1 MDTPLTTSLPRLPE
15 PKRPPRTLV
24 GLLLL
29 RRRAVVMGVL
39 TLILVDL
46 LQYGIPLLIKRVVDT
61 LEAGTAT
68 PARLLRDGLL
78 VVALGLGVLVLRIL
92 WRRLLLVA
100 SRRTERWL
108 RDQVYLHL
116 LRLDF
121 YFYHRYSLG
130 DLMARLTNDMEAIRM
145 ALAFGVI
152 AFVDFLLYTLFS
164 VIAMDYLSWKL
175 MLIAM
180 LPLPFLTGVVT
191 VLGRKIH
198 REFRRV
204 QDTFGDL
211 SERTRVL
218 LANTKLLKAYRQEE
232 GAVTYYEE
240 LNRTFIHRN
249 LKLARIQGFFEP
261 SIQFLASLGVLLV
274 LVFGG
279 RQVAYG
285 TLSLGSYVAFFS
297 YLGMMVW
304 PMMAL
309 GWTINLYQRASA
321 SLDRV
326 HQLLEARPRIQSP
339 RDGVRKPLE
348 GHVVLRNLS
357 FAYPDGTPALQDLQ
371 LDLEAGTF
379 VGITGPTGS
388 GKSTLLRLLFRFLD
402 PPPGSILL
410 DGFPVERWDLPV
422 LRAQVGYVP
431 QEPLLFSA
439 TLRENLLLGG
449 QNVPEEALWEAL
461 WIAGMDEEVRKMPRG
476 LDTPVGE
483 RGVTLSGGQ
492 KQRLSIARVLLKHP
506 RLLLLDDPL
515 SHVDPGKEREIL
527 DRLIPALRGRTVLWV
542 THRVTQVLKAD
553 RVLFMD
559 QGKVVEDGEPDHL
572 LQQKG
577 HFWGLYALQSRIPAP
592 ENHP

>member
-1 MDTPLTTSLPRLPE
+1 MDTPLNPSSSLPE
-15 PKRPPRTLV
+15 PQRPPRSLI

-29 RRRAVVMGVL
+29 RRRAVVLGIL

-46 LQYGIPLLIKRVVDT
+46 LQYGIPLFIKRAVDA
-61 LEAGTAT
+61 LEAGRAT
-68 PARLLRDGLL
+68 PPQLFRYALG
-78 VVALGLGVLVLRIL
+78 VTALGLGVLGLRIL

-100 SRRTERWL
+100 SRKTEQWL

-121 YFYHRYSLG
+121 YFFHRYSLG

-164 VIAMDYLSWKL
+164 VIAMAYLSWKL

-191 VLGRKIH
+191 GLGRRIY

-218 LANTKLLKAYRQEE
+218 LSNTKILKAYRQEE
-232 GAVTYYEE
+232 GAVGYYEA
-240 LNRTFIHRN
+240 LNRTFIDRN
-249 LKLARIQGFFEP
+249 LRLARIQGLFDP
-261 SIQFLASLGVLLV
+261 SIQLLASLGVLLV

-279 RQVAYG
+279 RQVARG
-285 TLSLGSYVAFFS
+285 ELSLGSYVAFFS

-326 HQLLEARPRIQSP
+326 HQLLDARPRIQSP
-339 RDGVRKPLE
+339 PDGVRKPLE
-348 GHVVLRNLS
+348 GRVVFRNLS
-357 FAYPDGTPALQDLQ
+357 FAYPDGTPALQDLN
-371 LDLEAGTF
+371 LTLEAGSF
-379 VGITGPTGS
+379 IGITGPTGS

-402 PPPGSILL
+402 PPPGSICL
-410 DGFPVERWDLPV
+410 DGFPVERWDLAV

-439 TLRENLLLGG
+439 TIRENLLLGG
-449 QNVPEEALWEAL
+449 HHATEEELWEAL
-461 WIAGMDEEVRKMPRG
+461 RIAGMEEEVRRMPQG

-492 KQRLSIARVLLKHP
+492 KQRLSIARVLLKRP

-515 SHVDPGKEREIL
+515 SHVDPGKEREIQ
-527 DRLIPALRGRTVLWV
+527 DQLIPALQGRTVLWV
-542 THRVTQVLKAD
+542 THRVSQILEAD
-553 RVLFMD
+553 RVLFLD
-559 QGKVVEDGEPDHL
+559 HGRVVEDDDPATL
-572 LQQKG
+572 LQQRG
-577 HFWGLYALQSRIPAP
+577 HFWGLYALQSRLPAP
-592 ENHP
+592 NPER